1 VAFVANLHG
10 EPGFLQ
16 PPNAI
21 LAATAAIHPQVLE
34 ILRGG

>member
-10 EPGFLQ
+10 EPGFLL
-16 PPNAI
+16 PPHAI

-34 ILRGG
+34 VLQGE